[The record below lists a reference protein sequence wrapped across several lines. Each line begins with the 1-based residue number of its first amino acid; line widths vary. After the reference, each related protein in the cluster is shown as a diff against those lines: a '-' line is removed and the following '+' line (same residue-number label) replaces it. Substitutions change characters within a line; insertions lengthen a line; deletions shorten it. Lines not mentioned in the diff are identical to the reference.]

1 MGRTAPIAIEEN
13 MMRKILIGAALAAVA
28 LATPAYANL
37 SVFACEPEWGA
48 LASEIGGDKVSVYN
62 ATTGAQDPHQIQARP
77 SLIAKARSA
86 DITVCDG
93 AELEIGWLPMILQQ
107 SGNSKLAAGQPG
119 AFEASR
125 YVRLLEQPTRLDR
138 AEGDIHAAGNP
149 HIQTDPR
156 MMLPVAKALAQRFA
170 ELDGANAKFYAGREA
185 DFERRWSAALAK
197 WAAEAAPLKGVSIV
211 VQHHAWIYMEN
222 WLGLHEIVPLEPKPG
237 VPPSSGYLAQVLQKL
252 QATPAKFAIRAAYED
267 DRPSAFICEHAGIP
281 AVVLPFTV
289 GGTDQAKDLFGLYQD
304 TINRLLAGL
313 KK

>member
-1 MGRTAPIAIEEN
+1 
-13 MMRKILIGAALAAVA
+13 MRKILISAALCALA
-28 LATPAYANL
+28 LATPARANL

-48 LASEIGGDKVSVYN
+48 LSSEVGGDKVSVYT

-86 DITVCDG
+86 DVTVCDG

-107 SGNSKLAAGQPG
+107 AGNSKIAVGQPG
-119 AFEASR
+119 AFDATN
-125 YVRLLEQPTRLDR
+125 YVRLLEQPSRLDR

-156 MMLPVAKALAQRFA
+156 MMLPVSKALAARFA
-170 ELDGANAKFYAGREA
+170 QLDAANANYYASREA
-185 DFERRWSAALAK
+185 DFEKRWNAALAK
-197 WAAEAAPLKGVSIV
+197 WTAEAAPLKGANIA

-222 WLGLHEIVPLEPKPG
+222 WLGLHEVVPLEPKPG
-237 VPPSSGYLAQVLQKL
+237 VPPSSGYLAEVLQKL
-252 QATPAKFAIRAAYED
+252 QATPAKFVIRAAYED
-267 DRPSAFICEHAGIP
+267 DRPSAFISEHAGIP

-289 GGTDQAKDLFGLYQD
+289 GGTDQAKNLFGLYDD
-304 TINRLLAGL
+304 TISRLLAGL

>member
-1 MGRTAPIAIEEN
+1 
-13 MMRKILIGAALAAVA
+13 MRRILIGAALSAIAFAA
-28 LATPAYANL
+28 PAYANL
-37 SVFACEPEWGA
+37 NVFACEPEWGA
-48 LASEIGGDKVSVYN
+48 LASEIGGDKVSVYT

-107 SGNSKLAAGQPG
+107 SGNGKIATGQPG
-119 AFEASR
+119 AFEATG

-156 MMLPVAKALAQRFA
+156 MMLLVAKALAGRFA
-170 ELDGANAKFYAGREA
+170 QLDGANSQFYASREA
-185 DFERRWSAALAK
+185 DFAKRWNAALAR
-197 WAAEAAPLKGVSIV
+197 WTAQAAPLKGVNIV

-222 WLGLHEIVPLEPKPG
+222 WLGLHEVVPLEPKPG

-267 DRPSAFICEHAGIP
+267 DRPSAFISEHAGIP

-289 GGTDQAKDLFGLYQD
+289 GGTDQAKDLFSLYQD

>member
-1 MGRTAPIAIEEN
+1 
-13 MMRKILIGAALAAVA
+13 MRKFLLLAALAIA
-28 LATPAYANL
+28 ATPAHANL

-48 LASEIGGDKVSVYN
+48 LSSEVGGDKVSVYN

-107 SGNSKLAAGQPG
+107 AGNAKIAVGQPG
-119 AFEASR
+119 AFDATG
-125 YVRLLEQPTRLDR
+125 YVRLLEQPSRLDR

-156 MMLPVAKALAQRFA
+156 MMLPVAKALAMRFA
-170 ELDGANAKFYAGREA
+170 QIDSANAAYYATREA
-185 DFERRWSAALAK
+185 DFEKRWSASITK
-197 WAAEAAPLKGVSIV
+197 WTAQAAPLKGVNIA

-222 WLGLHEIVPLEPKPG
+222 WLGLHEVVPLEPKPG
-237 VPPSSGYLAQVLQKL
+237 VPPSSGYLAEVLQKL
-252 QATPAKFAIRAAYED
+252 QTTPAKFVIRAAYED
-267 DRPSAFICEHAGIP
+267 DRPSAFVSERASIP
-281 AVVLPFTV
+281 AIVLPFTV
-289 GGTDQAKDLFGLYQD
+289 GGTDGAKDLFSLYED
-304 TINRLLAGL
+304 TINRMLAGL

>member
-1 MGRTAPIAIEEN
+1 
-13 MMRKILIGAALAAVA
+13 MRRILIGATLAAIA
-28 LATPAYANL
+28 FAAPAYANL

-48 LASEIGGDKVSVYN
+48 LASEVGGDKVSVYT

-107 SGNSKLAAGQPG
+107 SGNAKIATGQPG
-119 AFEASR
+119 AFEATN

-156 MMLPVAKALAQRFA
+156 MMLPIAKALAARFA
-170 ELDGANAKFYAGREA
+170 QLDGANAQFFTSREA
-185 DFERRWSAALAK
+185 DFEKRWNAALAK
-197 WAAEAAPLKGVSIV
+197 WTAQAAPLKGVNIV

-222 WLGLHEIVPLEPKPG
+222 WLGLHEVVPLEPKPG
-237 VPPSSGYLAQVLQKL
+237 VPPSSGYLAEVLQKL

-267 DRPSAFICEHAGIP
+267 DRPSAFISERAGIP

-289 GGTDQAKDLFGLYQD
+289 GGTDQAKDLFCLYED
-304 TINRLLAGL
+304 TISRLLAGL

>member
-1 MGRTAPIAIEEN
+1 MQ
-13 MMRKILIGAALAAVA
+13 KSLIYGAVLSALAFV
-28 LATPAYANL
+28 TPAHAGL

-48 LASEIGGDKVSVYN
+48 LSGEIGGDKVAIYT

-107 SGNSKLAAGQPG
+107 SGNGKIAVGQAG
-119 AFEASR
+119 AFDATS
-125 YVRLLEQPTRLDR
+125 YVRLAEQPTRLDR

-156 MMLPVAKALAQRFA
+156 MMLPIARALATRFA
-170 ELDGANAKFYAGREA
+170 QLDGANAPYYANREA
-185 DFERRWSAALAK
+185 DFEKRWTAALAK
-197 WAAEAAPLKGVSIV
+197 WTAMAAPLRGVNIA
-211 VQHHAWIYMEN
+211 VQHHAWIYLEN
-222 WLGLHEIVPLEPKPG
+222 WLGLHEVVPLEPKPG

-252 QATPAKFAIRAAYED
+252 QATPVKFVIRAAYED
-267 DRPSAFICEHAGIP
+267 DRPSQFIAEHAGIP

-289 GGTDQAKDLFGLYQD
+289 GGTEQAMDLFSLYGD